1 VGQEGKLAA
10 FGTPV
15 PGSLRPEPC
24 GAGARDIGLAAVSIC
39 AKRFRVAAAVA
50 ALTASLFAGIRPVL
64 ADCAIIGPPARLDG
78 ETVDWTL
85 VIGSGQRCLRGL
97 RHGAMLL
104 DSVIIGAPAKL
115 GVATVQGY
123 GFSYRAPSDAKGEDA
138 FSVTM
143 AGSNRGIR
151 GASTIRVRVLVR

>member
-1 VGQEGKLAA
+1 
-10 FGTPV
+10 
-15 PGSLRPEPC
+15 
-24 GAGARDIGLAAVSIC
+24 VSIFG
-39 AKRFRVAAAVA
+39 AQSFRVAAALGALVMALLTQLHPA
-50 ALTASLFAGIRPVL
+50 AA
-64 ADCAIIGPPARLDG
+64 ADCAIIGPPARLDA

-85 VIGSGQRCLRGL
+85 VIGSGQSCLRGL
-97 RHGAMLL
+97 RSSGMLL
-104 DSVIIGAPAKL
+104 DSVTIGAPPKV

-123 GFSYRAPSDAKGEDA
+123 GFSYRAPTGAKGEDA